1 MRWDEQNPR
10 DTDTQHDPAY
20 DEERA
25 DLTVAFGS
33 TGDTAACWDNEP
45 PNTARKRLT
54 SLLIGV
60 GAGVLTLL
68 VITALIFTTVA
79 YLFTPARQATPQPVV
94 FRHQVAPPSEED
106 LRNANYRPSGWTASP
121 AQLEATPTPL
131 PPELVAEADVESQ
144 LLDNVYRRV
153 NPAVVNI
160 EIVSRLHSVS
170 DIIDSSGSG
179 FVLDTEGHII
189 TNAHVVRDATEIL
202 VTFYDGSVV
211 DGELVGYD
219 DYSDLAVVS
228 VPTDK
233 ATLLPVT
240 LGDSNELHVGQRVI
254 AIGNPF
260 GLQGSMT
267 EGIISALG
275 RSLPSAQMLDARY
288 QRYSNPSII
297 QVDASVNPGNSGGP
311 LLDVYGRV
319 IGINTAIRSDTG
331 VFQGIAFAVPV
342 NTMKRIVPQLI
353 GKGEAEYPWLG
364 ISSVSAEGGYSVAAL
379 ADELSLPV
387 RYGVLVNGVAEDS
400 PAAHAGLRTGT
411 DFTQIRGMQI
421 ARNADII
428 VAINGETVRDIDDLV
443 AYLVENTS
451 PGDTVTL
458 TIVRDGQTL
467 DVDVTLGVRPQ

>member
-1 MRWDEQNPR
+1 MSWDEQSHWNTRR
-10 DTDTQHDPAY
+10 DP
-20 DEERA
+20 E
-25 DLTVAFGS
+25 
-33 TGDTAACWDNEP
+33 WDNGPDYAYGFDLGWGNELEPEEP
-45 PNTARKRLT
+45 PRAEHGRFV

-79 YLFTPARQATPQPVV
+79 YLFTPSRPATTQAVV
-94 FRHQVAPPSEED
+94 FRRQVAPPSAED
-106 LRNANYRPSGWTASP
+106 LRNANYRPSGWTAPLS
-121 AQLEATPTPL
+121 QLEATPTL
-131 PPELVAEADVESQ
+131 FPPELIAEADLESQ
-144 LLDNVYRRV
+144 LLDNIYQRV

-179 FVLDTEGHII
+179 FVLDTEGHIV
-189 TNAHVVRDATEIL
+189 TNAHVVRDAQEIL
-202 VTFYDGSVV
+202 VTFYNGAVAEA
-211 DGELVGYD
+211 ELVGYD
-219 DYSDLAVVS
+219 DYSDLAVIS
-228 VPTDK
+228 VPVDK
-233 ATLLPVT
+233 ANLLPVT
-240 LGDSNELHVGQRVI
+240 LGDSNDLHVGQRVI

-311 LLDVYGRV
+311 LLDTYGRV

-353 GKGEAEYPWLG
+353 ENGEAQYPWLG
-364 ISSVSAEGGYSVAAL
+364 ISSLSNEGGYSVAAL
-379 ADELSLPV
+379 ADELGLPV
-387 RYGVLVNGVAEDS
+387 QYGVLVTGVADNS
-400 PAAHAGLRTGT
+400 PAAHAGLQAGT
-411 DFTQIRGMQI
+411 DFVEVRGMQI
-421 ARNADII
+421 ARDADII
-428 VAINGETVRDIDDLV
+428 VAINGETVHDIDELV
-443 AYLVENTS
+443 AYLVENAS
-451 PGDTVTL
+451 PGDTVVL
-458 TIVRDGQTL
+458 TIVRGGQTL
-467 DVDVTLGVRPQ
+467 DVDVTLGVRPRQ

>member
-1 MRWDEQNPR
+1 MSWDERNDWSAR
-10 DTDTQHDPAY
+10 HDPLQEDEAQSAY
-20 DEERA
+20 NAYGFDLAWSSYADHDEDPETDRGR
-25 DLTVAFGS
+25 V
-33 TGDTAACWDNEP
+33 
-45 PNTARKRLT
+45 T
-54 SLLIGV
+54 SLLV
-60 GAGVLTLL
+60 GAAAGVLTLL
-68 VITALIFTTVA
+68 VITALVFTTVA
-79 YLFTPARQATPQPVV
+79 YLFTPSRPATTQPVV
-94 FRHQVAPPSEED
+94 FRRQVAPPSAED
-106 LRNANYRPSGWTASP
+106 LRNANYRPSGWTAP
-121 AQLEATPTPL
+121 LPQLEPTPTPF
-131 PPELVAEADVESQ
+131 PPELVAEADLESQ
-144 LLDNVYRRV
+144 LLDNIYQRV

-160 EIVSRLHSVS
+160 EIVSRFHGAS

-179 FVLDTEGHII
+179 FVLDTEGHIV
-189 TNAHVVRDATEIL
+189 TNAHVVRDAEEIL
-202 VTFYDGSVV
+202 VTFYDGAVAEA
-211 DGELVGYD
+211 ELVGYD
-219 DYSDLAVVS
+219 DYSDLAVIS
-228 VPTDK
+228 VPPEK

-240 LGDSNELHVGQRVI
+240 LGDSNDLHVGQRVI

-311 LLDVYGRV
+311 LLDTYGRV

-353 GKGEAEYPWLG
+353 EKGEAEYPWLG
-364 ISSVSAEGGYSVAAL
+364 ISSLSAEGGYSVAAL
-379 ADELSLPV
+379 ADELGLPV

-400 PAAHAGLRTGT
+400 PAAHAGLRAGT
-411 DFTQIRGMQI
+411 DFVEIRGMQI
-421 ARNADII
+421 ARDADII

-451 PGDTVTL
+451 PGDTVVL
-458 TIVRDGQTL
+458 TIVRGGQTL
-467 DVDVTLGVRPQ
+467 DVDVTLGVRP